1 MARVDKWGGL
11 VIDYAIDLHH
21 NGVVNYGN
29 TNIING
35 ATVTDAA
42 GIVQATTGRQSS
54 VWTYPKLSIHVPAGH
69 HINTAIREP

>member
-1 MARVDKWGGL
+1 MHRRHDLHDGQGYLIYGPCGQVGRL

-42 GIVQATTGRQSS
+42 GIVQATTGRSPRS
-54 VWTYPKLSIHVPAGH
+54 GRTRS
-69 HINTAIREP
+69 